1 MNITFFGEQDSNKC
15 RVSQLEYQIEL
26 LKLRLVQVEK
36 DVEAPDLK
44 HLRDTFGLY
53 YSPLFERTIW

>member
-26 LKLRLVQVEK
+26 IKLRLTQVEN
-36 DVEAPDLK
+36 DVELPELK
-44 HLRDTFGLY
+44 HLRDTFGMF
-53 YSPLFERTIW
+53 YSPLFERKVW